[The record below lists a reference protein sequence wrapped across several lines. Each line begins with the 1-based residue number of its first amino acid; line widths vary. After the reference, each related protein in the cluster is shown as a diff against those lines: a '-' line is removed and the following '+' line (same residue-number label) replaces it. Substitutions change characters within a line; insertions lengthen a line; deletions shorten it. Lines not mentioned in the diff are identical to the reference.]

1 MVKEKLLVICP
12 GRGTYNATEL
22 GYLKR
27 HHNGGGEMVAR
38 LDAYRASLGQPTVS
52 ALIPDS
58 LRSKSLCKRHVRA
71 LIRKAL
77 C

>member
-1 MVKEKLLVICP
+1 MVKEKLLVVCP

-27 HHNGGGEMVAR
+27 HHNGGGDMVAR

-52 ALIPDS
+52 A
-58 LRSKSLCKRHVRA
+58 R
-71 LIRKAL
+71 
-77 C
+77 